1 MAMLRLA
8 VADDTPRL
16 YCPENGH
23 QADVLMCS
31 TIRNAAPELPAN
43 APIVILVHGYRYD
56 PFAVPLADPHQTL
69 FSFDP
74 VRGRSDRWQKTESW
88 PLGLGFSP
96 DDTTGKDGLCVAFG
110 WRSRP
115 ATRLGRFCVAYGNAE
130 GAGRALLRTVELLA
144 RVYPDHPVDFVAHS
158 LGARVVLSAMRLA
171 AQRRRHDLL
180 QVMGR
185 AIMLGPAEL
194 AFVARNTLAAMD
206 AVSRRRSPMIYA
218 ILARENDVFDAL
230 LEHFAPALPSKRPRL
245 GIGASGLGTGRRNW
259 LNIQLDHP
267 ETLQWLAERGAV
279 IGGGARRACH
289 WGVYNRPGALGLYA
303 AILRDRPRWSL
314 ATMREEGVPEDLEP
328 RWSRL
333 PWFLRRRWVRKQQ
346 AAAAAIDGAL
356 T

>member
-8 VADDTPRL
+8 VADETPRL
-16 YCPENGH
+16 YDPEKKGPTV
-23 QADVLMCS
+23 ALTSDI
-31 TIRNAAPELPAN
+31 IRDIAPNVPAQM
-43 APIVILVHGYRYD
+43 PIVILIHGYRYD
-56 PFAVPLADPHQTL
+56 PFAAPLADPHQTI

-74 VRGRSDRWQKTESW
+74 LRPRNDRWQKTESW

-96 DDTTGKDGLCVAFG
+96 DDTMGYDGLCIGFG

-115 ATRLGRFCVAYGNAE
+115 DTRFGRFCTAYANAE
-130 GAGRALLRTVELLA
+130 DAGRALLRTVELLV
-144 RVYPDHPVDFVAHS
+144 RVYPGHPIDFVAHS
-158 LGARVVLSAMRLA
+158 LGARVVLCAIRLA
-171 AQRRRHDLL
+171 AERRRHDLL
-180 QVMGR
+180 QAIGR

-194 AFVARNTLAAMD
+194 AFVARRTLADME

-230 LEHFAPALPSKRPRL
+230 LEHFAPTMPTNRPRL
-245 GIGASGLGTGRRNW
+245 GIGATGLGTGRRNW

-267 ETLQWLAERGAV
+267 ETLSWLAERGAT

-289 WGVYNRPGALGLYA
+289 WGVYNRPGALSLYA

-314 ATMREEGVPEDLEP
+314 AVMREEGVPEDLEP

-333 PWFLRRRWVRKQQ
+333 PWFLRRRRARQEEKDFM
-346 AAAAAIDGAL
+346 INSLPG
-356 T
+356 